1 MRPSAILENAP
12 NLITLA
18 RICAVPLLVWLI
30 LTGQLAAAFW
40 VFVAAGVSD
49 ALDGYIAKRFNLVT
63 LLGAFMDPV
72 ADKAL
77 LVAAY
82 ITLGHAGYIETW
94 LVILVVFRDILII
107 GGVILF
113 HTLGRPLEM
122 SPLLI
127 SKANT
132 LMQILL
138 IATVLAETGIGV
150 PETDYIPVLSYIVAI
165 TTVASGAAYLC
176 QGVFGLQMSRRWR
189 LDQSLK
195 QESLRRSTSPTRNG
209 P

>member
-1 MRPSAILENAP
+1 MRPIAILENAP

-18 RICAVPLLVWLI
+18 RICAVPLLIWLI
-30 LTGQLAAAFW
+30 LTDQLAAAFW

-63 LLGAFMDPV
+63 VLGAFMDPV

-82 ITLGHAGYIETW
+82 ITLGHAGHIETW

-132 LMQILL
+132 LMQIVL
-138 IATVLAETGIGV
+138 IATVLAEIGIGV
-150 PETDYIPVLSYIVAI
+150 PDTDYIPILTYIVAI
-165 TTVASGAAYLC
+165 TTIASGAAYLC
-176 QGVFGLQMSRRWR
+176 QGVFGIQISRRWR
-189 LDQSLK
+189 LDQWMK
-195 QESLRRSTSPTRNG
+195 RESQRQTTTSTRNG

>member
-1 MRPSAILENAP
+1 VRPIVILENAP

-18 RICAVPLLVWLI
+18 RICAVPLLIWLI
-30 LTGQLAAAFW
+30 LTDQLAAALW
-40 VFVAAGVSD
+40 VFIAAGVSD

-63 LLGAFMDPV
+63 VLGAFMDPI

-82 ITLGHAGYIETW
+82 ITLGHAGHIETW

-113 HTLGRPLEM
+113 HLLERPPEM
-122 SPLLI
+122 NPLMI

-132 LMQILL
+132 LMQIVL
-138 IATVLAETGIGV
+138 IATVLAEIGIGI
-150 PETDYIPVLSYIVAI
+150 PDTDYIPILSYIVAI
-165 TTVASGAAYLC
+165 TTIASGAAYLC
-176 QGVFGLQMSRRWR
+176 QGVFGIQMSRRGR
-189 LDQSLK
+189 LDRWLK
-195 QESLRRSTSPTRNG
+195 RKSRRHPTTSIRNG